1 MSDNYPPGAAHD
13 PRAPY
18 NEPIPTETEVQVT
31 TTMVKE
37 YCLKNVHRHVC
48 TEYEIDPD
56 TGKRVPYHFTEA
68 DDLEECFNDQENKLH
83 ITLERCR
90 KVCQQLLKDGHW
102 FYAHIHIHNLMEEC
116 DDWEMEEFNIEEI

>member
-18 NEPIPTETEVQVT
+18 NEPIPTETEVRVT

-37 YCLKNVHRHVC
+37 YCLKNVQ
-48 TEYEIDPD
+48 D
-56 TGKRVPYHFTEA
+56 
-68 DDLEECFNDQENKLH
+68 DDLEECFNDQEYKLH